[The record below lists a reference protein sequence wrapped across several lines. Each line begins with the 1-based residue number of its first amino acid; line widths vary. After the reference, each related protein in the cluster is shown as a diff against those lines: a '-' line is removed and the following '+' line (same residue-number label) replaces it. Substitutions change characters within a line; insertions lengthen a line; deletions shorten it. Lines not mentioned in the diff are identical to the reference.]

1 MKNILVTGATSGIG
15 YEVIKLLAEKKNNI
29 IFFARNDKKSSQ
41 LNDLLKQR
49 YNVLGHVIISV
60 TSVI

>member
-15 YEVIKLLAEKKNNI
+15 YEVIKLLAEKKYNI

-41 LNDLLKQR
+41 LNDL
-49 YNVLGHVIISV
+49 IF
-60 TSVI
+60 